1 MFPSSSRPRAPHFR
15 AFRSVARSGSRSGF
29 TLVELLVVIA
39 IISILAA
46 ILFPVFARARET
58 ARRSACLSNQKQLG
72 LGFMQYFQ
80 DYDEQFP
87 LLGKGGAAETSW
99 FFTMQPYV
107 KSTQLLRCP
116 SDSSTN
122 WIADADY
129 KNPAV
134 AYLPDGTTRAR
145 RSSYTLNG
153 YLPAG
158 NSNAGQGGNFPHLAS
173 IEKQAELIFLSES
186 PLNYGGNY
194 FHAHVWNPPTSTGH
208 WDIAKNRPDDLA
220 YDRHLEGFN
229 ATFLDGHAKFVR
241 WEQAFA
247 DRDPSVGGQT
257 VSYLD
262 KNGDMVTGV
271 TPPLKGM
278 FDPRQR

>member
-1 MFPSSSRPRAPHFR
+1 MFPASSRARAS
-15 AFRSVARSGSRSGF
+15 RSCASRSGF

-46 ILFPVFARARET
+46 ILFPVFARAREN
-58 ARRSACLSNQKQLG
+58 ARRTSCLSNVKQLG

-87 LLGKGGAAETSW
+87 LLGRGTGAAETSW
-99 FFTMQPYV
+99 FFTMQPYI
-107 KSTQLLRCP
+107 KSTQMMRCP
-116 SDSSTN
+116 SDTATT
-122 WIADADY
+122 WVADADY
-129 KNPAV
+129 MNPDV

-158 NSNAGQGGNFPHLAS
+158 NSNPGQGGNFPHLAA
-173 IEKQAELIFLSES
+173 IEKQANLIFLSES
-186 PLNYGGNY
+186 PSTFGGNY
-194 FHAHVWNPPTSTGH
+194 FHAHVWNPPTSMGH
-208 WDIAKNRPDDLA
+208 WLAASNRPDDLA
-220 YDRHLEGFN
+220 HNRHLEGFN
-229 ATFLDGHAKFVR
+229 ATFLDGHAKFMK

-247 DRDPSVGGQT
+247 DRDPSVGGQSVTYVNSSGNT
-257 VSYLD
+257 V
-262 KNGDMVTGV
+262 TAI

>member
-1 MFPSSSRPRAPHFR
+1 MFPRFSRLSRAP
-15 AFRSVARSGSRSGF
+15 RSAF

-46 ILFPVFARARET
+46 ILFPVFARAREN
-58 ARRSACLSNQKQLG
+58 ARRTSCLSNQKQLG

-80 DYDEQFP
+80 DYDDQFP

-116 SDSSTN
+116 SDASTN
-122 WIADADY
+122 WVADADY
-129 KNPAV
+129 ANPSIV
-134 AYLPDGTTRAR
+134 YLPDGTTRAR

-158 NSNAGQGGNFPHLAS
+158 NSNAGQGGNFPHLAG
-173 IEKQAELIFLSES
+173 IEKQSNLIFLSES
-186 PLNYGGNY
+186 ATGFGGNY

-208 WDIAKNRPDDLA
+208 WDVAANRPDDLGH
-220 YDRHLEGFN
+220 DRHMEGFN
-229 ATFLDGHAKFVR
+229 ATFLDGHAKFMR

-247 DRDPSVGGQT
+247 DRDPSVGGQSVTYVNSSGAT
-257 VSYLD
+257 VSA
-262 KNGDMVTGV
+262 V

>member
-1 MFPSSSRPRAPHFR
+1 MFPVFSRAR
-15 AFRSVARSGSRSGF
+15 AFRSGF

-46 ILFPVFARARET
+46 ILFPVFARAREN
-58 ARRSACLSNQKQLG
+58 ARRTSCLSNQKQIG
-72 LGFMQYFQ
+72 LGFLQYFQ
-80 DYDEQFP
+80 DYDDQFP

-99 FFTMQPYV
+99 FFTLQPYI

-116 SDSSTN
+116 SDTSTT
-122 WIADADY
+122 WVADADFM
-129 KNPAV
+129 NPAV
-134 AYLPDGTTRAR
+134 AYLADGVTRAR

-158 NSNAGQGGNFPHLAS
+158 NSNAGQGGNFPHLAA
-173 IEKQAELIFLSES
+173 IEKQSNLIFLTES
-186 PLNYGGNY
+186 ATNFGENY
-194 FHAHVWNPPTSTGH
+194 FHAHVWNPPTSTSH
-208 WDIAKNRPDDLA
+208 WDAAKNRPDDVG

-229 ATFLDGHAKFVR
+229 ATFLDGHAKFVK
-241 WEQAFA
+241 WERAFA

-257 VSYLD
+257 VTYLD
-262 KNGDMVTGV
+262 KNGNSVTGV